1 MSEIGDLG
9 ELARRARQLAP
20 GSGTGTG
27 SELERVG
34 TAGTQRGVE
43 PGAPT
48 GPDRGPVP
56 RIGLVLSGGGAK
68 GAYHVGVLEYL
79 ASVGTR
85 LHAIA
90 GASIGALN
98 GAVIAGSDS
107 LDAAAAHL
115 AEVWDEVGRL
125 GPAGSLS
132 REDRDENTLEQLARL
147 PSRLTHPAVSPQH
160 LERLVAE
167 HVDPGRLRTG
177 TPIWVSA
184 FPAVEGIDPLNRWG
198 WAVDV
203 VRSRLG
209 ASVEWL
215 HLNGLSD
222 HDCRQ
227 AVLASAALPLILPPR
242 RLNGRLY
249 RDGGLADNTP
259 AGALVRHAGCDIVI
273 VVHLSRGSTW
283 DAHDFPGTSMI
294 EIRPRRPL
302 APAGPGGDMT
312 GMLDFSPH
320 RLRRLRAQGRADTA
334 AILDPLAET
343 LHSVTALR
351 SAEAAMLTAL
361 DGLDE

>member
-1 MSEIGDLG
+1 MSGAGDFG
-9 ELARRARQLAP
+9 ELARRARRIAP
-20 GSGTGTG
+20 GGTG
-27 SELERVG
+27 SRLEPERVRP
-34 TAGTQRGVE
+34 AGAEG
-43 PGAPT
+43 G
-48 GPDRGPVP
+48 GPDGPVRGPVP

-79 ASVGTR
+79 ASLGTR

-98 GAVIAGSDS
+98 GAVIACSDS
-107 LDAAAAHL
+107 LDAGVL
-115 AEVWDEVGRL
+115 RLTEVWDEVGGL
-125 GPAGSLS
+125 GPAGALS
-132 REDRDENTLEQLARL
+132 REGRDETPLEQLTRL
-147 PSRLTHPAVSPQH
+147 PSRLAHPAVSPQH

-184 FPAVEGIDPLNRWG
+184 FPAVEGVDLLNGWG

-209 ASVEWL
+209 AAVEWL
-215 HLNGLSD
+215 HLNRLSD
-222 HDCRQ
+222 DDCRQ

-302 APAGPGGDMT
+302 SPSGPGGDLT

-320 RLRRLRAQGRADTA
+320 RLRRLREQGRADTA
-334 AILDPLAET
+334 RVLDPLAET

-351 SAEAAMLTAL
+351 AAEAAMLAAVE
-361 DGLDE
+361 DLDE